1 MHRSLLGPSPPPPA
15 RTEPA
20 AARAEPMEDQVPP
33 GLAPTP
39 ALAGNAGRVVV
50 TVGEI
55 KELRNELLAKGGLP
69 WTLNNAALK
78 YIRDTNERPPG
89 NPVVVEVDLT
99 TQEELRIGVL
109 HRTKGMAYTFVENE
123 DQVWKWRVMLATLAD
138 DELEQAV
145 GFGVA
150 KITRAP
156 LQGSY
161 DHARHHA
168 ARLGE
173 GPKFTGQAPIWDFL
187 VTQADGT
194 VVRFHPQQT
203 KRRIKVASTKAP
215 PPSEPPRRGLGQSD
229 GRGTY
234 QRYARASHPGIT
246 RDGGVADASGVST
259 APPPRPA
266 ITPGSEA
273 ASSQGPWQAVGR
285 SQQQP
290 AQQQAAP
297 QVPEPQPRPRW
308 REIDAQEWWCD
319 GHDGWWYLG
328 ACGLWIQW
336 SRSRVAHRDRGV
348 KSTAS
353 EFGKPERW

>member
-1 MHRSLLGPSPPPPA
+1 M
-15 RTEPA
+15 
-20 AARAEPMEDQVPP
+20 
-33 GLAPTP
+33 
-39 ALAGNAGRVVV
+39 
-50 TVGEI
+50 
-55 KELRNELLAKGGLP
+55 
-69 WTLNNAALK
+69 
-78 YIRDTNERPPG
+78 
-89 NPVVVEVDLT
+89 VVEVDLT

-123 DQVWKWRVMLATLAD
+123 YQVWKWRVMLATLAD

-203 KRRIKVASTKAP
+203 KRRIKVASTTAP

-234 QRYARASHPGIT
+234 QRYVRASYPGIT

-290 AQQQAAP
+290 AQQAAP

-319 GHDGWWYLG
+319 ERDGQWQRWCYKDARGHWT
-328 ACGLWIQW
+328 QW
-336 SRSRVAHRDRGV
+336 SRSRVAHLRDRGV

-353 EFGKPERW
+353 EFTIQPSTIVEPI